1 MSISISREERLRH
14 ITLPTSF
21 SEAFELAIKLSEE
34 EQKERTSLL
43 PKKQAQTQIIHL
55 NDPSSSSSS
64 KPITR
69 AVIDEDSKHDQSPY
83 PSSKPKHQ
91 HRSRHFSTE
100 THQHQHQPKPKTKE
114 TIMNPDDKMMLKLQ
128 FDLAGVMKKNQGKVN
143 LEGTKMY
150 QGKTTE
156 YYLNTIIVETK
167 PNQNGKEIIK
177 NFPLDKPRN
186 IKECLNKSN
195 VQTFKNNAS
204 RLTTRLPEYS
214 FTPIPRI
221 KKDVALSKQ
230 EVNEI
235 KSGQRIAVGL
245 RRMEYAKQLREQQ
258 GLGCKKDKVV
268 SRGTD
273 RFIKK
278 MKKKRKRRWVKRFKR
293 RSSMKIKKK
302 RSSNKFACSSHRNSN
317 NNSRKEKIVFVDSV
331 SGNDS
336 EDVSIESCNS
346 KHHSKRSISVDSA
359 KNNNNNNNSIE
370 EETNKTKVSLRSL
383 RNKNRNN
390 SARTPYKIY
399 ENKLNSKTVYHPGCK
414 WKYPEKAKAKLSQ
427 LDALLKAKHIKLSFP
442 RFICNI
448 PKRKPLVV
456 EPFNFNKVKLHYNN
470 NNNDCTVPK
479 KKQLST
485 DKQRN
490 NTPLM
495 KYDKNIL
502 DKLPLFDKWL
512 KKKQLQQCFPK
523 LIMGLLSKDN
533 NEYYKEDK
541 VRPISVIPKQT
552 IRSNKHLIINDDKD
566 KDKDKVS
573 EGFPSVFSD
582 FFEQQINEED
592 MPQVLDTVKTKFQ
605 RDSKELLPFK
615 DEIPLN
621 LQKELQLKTLKKGKE
636 KLLHKDDNDND
647 DISSISNNG
656 DDDDAG
662 QFGIIQLTPMDKE
675 DDKKASR
682 NDKGE
687 LHDTIISLKQPVE
700 HESECYNNNNSN
712 NSESEDSSSDAMK
725 NEVEVKQVDKSP
737 TRNVSLNE
745 NKKGDTTMV
754 KKDNDNKEMFT
765 NEDDVNV
772 MKGNYDA
779 IGNDVVNANVNVN
792 APHEQSGSD
801 DKGED
806 KSDLHDSGN
815 EDEQYRDASP
825 IGGELKDVKKSVDLH
840 VHKEDSREMVHE
852 EDKKELPT
860 CVKQG
865 DNNDKQVLSD
875 DNDKSSLS
883 DKNIGGDNEDKDM
896 KNVDEQTEKENQKD
910 KGSLLEVS
918 NELNKEQEKLTGFVD
933 EQKEIPKDVEDK
945 DSLPVIDNKDK
956 DIQLIDDSNKPKET
970 EQTQIVVD
978 NTKDNKEDIHPIDE
992 ERINSDKEQLPL
1004 IEELST
1010 VKEEGTIKVKEEPK
1024 DIPSI
1029 EDNKVSPTKDIQLKE
1044 SIPSKQEEIKEP
1056 TLIKEEDNLSPKK
1069 LETLNNLEKPAIVNK
1084 VEAKNEQEKDNKETQ
1099 PIEDTSIVD
1108 KEKETSPIKEEEI
1121 IKVPSKQLKES
1132 NDTPLIEE
1140 QTSPH
1145 HEDTQSSPVDQ
1156 IKPDNVTQPKSTI
1169 DDMDRSKDQK
1179 ADIIPSTIED
1189 NTNTQTKTNIE
1200 ELPTIKEKE
1209 SIQDK
1214 ELDNKV
1220 IPKENI
1226 ILKNSNEEQPLNE
1239 RENKL
1244 ISEEPMKTD
1253 IIPSELEKESEK
1265 ETSLFPID
1273 NTQDIHNKDESS
1285 PTKGGIEDKVLLD
1298 KPTTK
1303 LSTIP
1308 YEKET
1313 SQPIQ
1318 EIISKDNNI
1327 DTFPEKKEE
1336 ITVVPSKDMSI
1347 LNDDLISPTNNE
1359 TDVPE
1364 LNKEEPTQE
1373 EQLIPHLQAEDKLN
1387 LNKENKDTTTHPIST
1402 EIPLETQIENED
1414 NKQQFNNI
1422 VPEDKHDVSKEDTT
1436 KASPL
1441 ETKDNVNIHP
1451 QEEDAEE
1458 IISINE
1464 GEESI
1469 SQIPK
1474 ETNDVNV
1481 NKEVDKKSV
1490 PLNKPEVVDERS
1502 LIEEKK
1508 PIIEIS
1514 NDDKIIPPIRQKIEK
1529 RGLKIATVE
1538 EIQNKMQ

>member
-34 EQKERTSLL
+34 EQKERTTLL
-43 PKKQAQTQIIHL
+43 PKKQTQIIHL

-64 KPITR
+64 KPVTH

-83 PSSKPKHQ
+83 PSTKPKHQ

-100 THQHQHQPKPKTKE
+100 TPQPKPKAKE
-114 TIMNPDDKMMLKLQ
+114 TIMSPDDKMMLKLQ

-302 RSSNKFACSSHRNSN
+302 RSSNKCTCSHGS

-346 KHHSKRSISVDSA
+346 KQHSKRSISVDSA

-370 EETNKTKVSLRSL
+370 EETNKTKVSLRS
-383 RNKNRNN
+383 KNRNN

-399 ENKLNSKTVYHPGCK
+399 ENKLNSKTVYHPGSTNK

-456 EPFNFNKVKLHYNN
+456 DPFNFNKVKLHYNS
-470 NNNDCTVPK
+470 NNNDYTVPKTANK

-485 DKQRN
+485 DKQRKN
-490 NTPLM
+490 MPLM

-523 LIMGLLSKDN
+523 LIMGLLSNDN
-533 NEYYKEDK
+533 ECYKEDK
-541 VRPISVIPKQT
+541 VQPISVIPKQT
-552 IRSNKHLIINDDKD
+552 IRSNKHVIVNDD

-573 EGFPSVFSD
+573 EGFPSMFSD

-621 LQKELQLKTLKKGKE
+621 LQKELQLKTLNKGKE

-647 DISSISNNG
+647 NDDISSISNKEDSKDNIIDKHDDNG
-656 DDDDAG
+656 DDDDDDAG

-675 DDKKASR
+675 DDKKASH
-682 NDKGE
+682 NDKCE
-687 LHDTIISLKQPVE
+687 LHDAIISLKQPVE
-700 HESECYNNNNSN
+700 HESECNNNSN
-712 NSESEDSSSDAMK
+712 NSESEDSSSDALK
-725 NEVEVKQVDKSP
+725 NEVEVKRVDGKSP
-737 TRNVSLNE
+737 TRNVSLND

-754 KKDNDNKEMFT
+754 NKVDNDKEMFT
-765 NEDDVNV
+765 KGDNEDDII
-772 MKGNYDA
+772 MRGNYDA
-779 IGNDVVNANVNVN
+779 IGNGDTTSKHGDDVVVNVN
-792 APHEQSGSD
+792 MNAPHKQSGSE

-806 KSDLHDSGN
+806 KSDLRDNGN
-815 EDEQYRDASP
+815 KDEQYRDASP
-825 IGGELKDVKKSVDLH
+825 IGVEKEDVKKSNDLPI
-840 VHKEDSREMVHE
+840 HKVDSREMVVK

-860 CVKQG
+860 CAKQG
-865 DNNDKQVLSD
+865 DSERREDRKDKQVLSD
-875 DNDKSSLS
+875 DDNKSSLS
-883 DKNIGGDNEDKDM
+883 DKNIGDDNEDKISVKGKED
-896 KNVDEQTEKENQKD
+896 KDIKIIDDQTEKEYQKD
-910 KGSLLEVS
+910 EGSCIEVP
-918 NELNKEQEKLTGFVD
+918 NESNKEQEKLPGFVD
-933 EQKEIPKDVEDK
+933 EQKEIPKDIEDK
-945 DSLPVIDNKDK
+945 DSLPIIDNKDK
-956 DIQLIDDSNKPKET
+956 EIQPIDDLIKPKET
-970 EQTQIVVD
+970 EQAQNEGD
-978 NTKDNKEDIHPIDE
+978 NTKVKEDIHPIDK
-992 ERINSDKEQLPL
+992 ERNTTTKEQLPL
-1004 IEELST
+1004 TEEPST
-1010 VKEEGTIKVKEEPK
+1010 VKEEGIIEVKEKPK
-1024 DIPSI
+1024 NIQSI
-1029 EDNKVSPTKDIQLKE
+1029 EDSKD
-1044 SIPSKQEEIKEP
+1044 SS
-1056 TLIKEEDNLSPKK
+1056 IKEEDVPSPKK
-1069 LETLNNLEKPAIVNK
+1069 LETLNNLEEPSNNNQEKQNV
-1084 VEAKNEQEKDNKETQ
+1084 EQEKDNKKIYKE
-1099 PIEDTSIVD
+1099 PIEDISIIG
-1108 KEKETSPIKEEEI
+1108 KEQEPSPIKEKEI
-1121 IKVPSKQLKES
+1121 INVPSQQSKDD
-1132 NDTPLIEE
+1132 NDAPLIEE
-1140 QTSPH
+1140 HISPH
-1145 HEDTQSSPVDQ
+1145 HQDTQLSLVKQ
-1156 IKPDNVTQPKSTI
+1156 IEPDNVSQ
-1169 DDMDRSKDQK
+1169 
-1179 ADIIPSTIED
+1179 
-1189 NTNTQTKTNIE
+1189 
-1200 ELPTIKEKE
+1200 PTIKENE
-1209 SIQDK
+1209 NIQDK

-1220 IPKENI
+1220 IPDEEI
-1226 ILKNSNEEQPLNE
+1226 VDREQQLKDIK
-1239 RENKL
+1239 NKL
-1244 ISEEPMKTD
+1244 ISEEQMKTD
-1253 IIPSELEKESEK
+1253 IIPSELEKEFEK
-1265 ETSLFPID
+1265 EAHIFPID
-1273 NTQDIHNKDESS
+1273 KSSDIQNKDESS
-1285 PTKGGIEDKVLLD
+1285 PIKGGINDILKDNVLLD
-1298 KPTTK
+1298 KLKTE
-1303 LSTIP
+1303 LMP
-1308 YEKET
+1308 Y
-1313 SQPIQ
+1313 
-1318 EIISKDNNI
+1318 
-1327 DTFPEKKEE
+1327 
-1336 ITVVPSKDMSI
+1336 
-1347 LNDDLISPTNNE
+1347 
-1359 TDVPE
+1359 
-1364 LNKEEPTQE
+1364 
-1373 EQLIPHLQAEDKLN
+1373 
-1387 LNKENKDTTTHPIST
+1387 
-1402 EIPLETQIENED
+1402 
-1414 NKQQFNNI
+1414 
-1422 VPEDKHDVSKEDTT
+1422 
-1436 KASPL
+1436 
-1441 ETKDNVNIHP
+1441 
-1451 QEEDAEE
+1451 
-1458 IISINE
+1458 
-1464 GEESI
+1464 
-1469 SQIPK
+1469 
-1474 ETNDVNV
+1474 
-1481 NKEVDKKSV
+1481 
-1490 PLNKPEVVDERS
+1490 
-1502 LIEEKK
+1502 
-1508 PIIEIS
+1508 
-1514 NDDKIIPPIRQKIEK
+1514 
-1529 RGLKIATVE
+1529 
-1538 EIQNKMQ
+1538 